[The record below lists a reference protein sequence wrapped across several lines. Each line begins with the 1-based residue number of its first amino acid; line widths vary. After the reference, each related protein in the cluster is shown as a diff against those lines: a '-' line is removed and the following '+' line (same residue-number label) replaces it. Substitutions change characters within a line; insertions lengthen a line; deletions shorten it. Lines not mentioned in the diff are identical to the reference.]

1 MAETFQR
8 AQAALVTTGT
18 DVYGVPAGT
27 DNRAVV
33 LSVLVA
39 NVDGTNAASVT
50 CKVKDSGGNV
60 IAGSTIANTISIS
73 ADGSLELIPN
83 KLILKDGQKLHLIA
97 SADGDLEATVS
108 VLEIT

>member
-1 MAETFQR
+1 MAETFNR

-18 DVYGVPAGT
+18 DVFTAPSASG
-27 DNRAVV
+27 NRVVV

-39 NVDGTNAASVT
+39 NVDGTNAATVSARL
-50 CKVKDSGGNV
+50 KNSANNDIPG
-60 IAGSTIANTISIS
+60 AQFANTISIP
-73 ADGSLELIPN
+73 ADASLELIAN
-83 KLILKDGQKLHLIA
+83 KLVMKEGEKLHLVA